1 MTITQCQKCQL
12 HKTRKN
18 VVLGEG
24 PYPVEFMFIGEAPG
38 RHEDE
43 QARPFVGQAGTMLT
57 LILKEIGLHRADVYI
72 TNLVKCRPPENRL
85 PRFEEREA
93 CKTWVLAEIAHLNPT
108 RVILMGRSAAWLIP
122 YLPEGT
128 TYKCVYHPAY
138 ALYRRDQLD
147 PMIEQYRKA
156 VFGNGKPNC

>member
-1 MTITQCQKCQL
+1 MITQCQKCQL

-24 PYPVEFMFIGEAPG
+24 PLPIEYMFIGEAPG
-38 RHEDE
+38 KKEDE
-43 QARPFVGQAGTMLT
+43 QARPFVGLAGNILT
-57 LILKEIGLHRADVYI
+57 LILKEIGLDRPDVYV

-85 PRFEEREA
+85 PRSGEKEA
-93 CKTWVLAEIAHLNPT
+93 CKDWVLAEIEHLKPT
-108 RVILMGRSAAWLIP
+108 RVILMGRSAAWLVP
-122 YLPEGT
+122 YLPEWVD
-128 TYKCVYHPAY
+128 YREVYHPAY

-156 VFGNGKPNC
+156 VFE